1 MIIAPSLLSADFAD
15 LKNEVS
21 DVELGGAEWLHLDVM
36 DGHFVPNITFG
47 SGLVKALRP
56 HSKMFFDVHLMISEP
71 DKYIEDFVKA
81 GADLISVHAE
91 TVIHLHRTIQ
101 SIKALGVKAGVAINP
116 ATSLSTLEYI
126 LPDLDLVLLMSVN
139 PGIRRSKIYR
149 HYEKNRKTMSNVR
162 RIRCF
167 AVYRDRRRHHRADGA
182 TGRSGRGQCFGSRLG
197 GFRQRKS
204 QRGYCG
210 FKKCRKIR
218 EKMYICAG
226 QAFDYL
232 V

>member
-71 DKYIEDFVKA
+71 DKYIEDFAKA

-116 ATSLSTLEYI
+116 ATSLSTLESGSGAF
-126 LPDLDLVLLMSVN
+126 DERQS
-139 PGIRRSKIYR
+139 GIRRSKIYR

-182 TGRSGRGQCFGSRLG
+182 IGRSGRGQCFGSRLG

-204 QRGYCG
+204 QRGYYG

>member
-71 DKYIEDFVKA
+71 DKYIEDFAKA

-139 PGIRRSKIYR
+139 PGFGGQKFIDITKKI
-149 HYEKNRKTMSNVR
+149 EKLCQM
-162 RIRCF
+162 
-167 AVYRDRRRHHRADGA
+167 
-182 TGRSGRGQCFGSRLG
+182 
-197 GFRQRKS
+197 
-204 QRGYCG
+204 
-210 FKKCRKIR
+210 
-218 EKMYICAG
+218 
-226 QAFDYL
+226 
-232 V
+232 